1 MQIEI
6 KKENI
11 EEDGKGKRSKK
22 TNMYSWSLE
31 IKAKDVESYET

>member
-22 TNMYSWSLE
+22 TLLRNYWSTS
-31 IKAKDVESYET
+31 VS